1 MALMRMTLSALARS
15 RFGAQALPRFSA
27 NGKPR
32 PRDNMVFGFVAC
44 NFLSTH
50 RLTKNIE
57 LLVEDNVPITKNV
70 DKKVIINPNA
80 DERPLLVLLCWLQS
94 KRKHIMKF
102 VNFYM
107 EQGFD
112 VVTVSIT
119 PWQLMWPVNGSR
131 IIASDL
137 LDFLDQNKQYKRVL
151 LHGFSVG
158 GYMWGEVLD
167 FVHQDRKKYDHVIN
181 RVVGHVWDSAA
192 DISEFTIG
200 TPKAIFPNN
209 EVLQNATRSY
219 LEYHMKVFHKQA
231 TQYWIRSS
239 QLFHLNLVRSPALFL
254 VSKTDPVGS
263 LESNMRVRDSWES
276 LGTKTYT
283 KVFEDTPHVGHFRAH
298 PKEYVAELYT
308 FLDRLQLIQN
318 QEKIRAR
325 L

>member
-1 MALMRMTLSALARS
+1 MALMRMTLSAFARS

-27 NGKPR
+27 PK

-57 LLVEDNVPITKNV
+57 LLTEDNHLPIIK
-70 DKKVIINPNA
+70 DSPKKVINPSENG
-80 DERPLLVLLCWLQS
+80 ENRPLLVLLCWLLS
-94 KRKHIMKF
+94 KRNHIMKF

-112 VVTVSIT
+112 VVTVSMT
-119 PWQLMWPVNGSR
+119 PWQLMWPVKGSR
-131 IIASDL
+131 IIAHDL
-137 LDFLDQNKQYKRVL
+137 LQFLDQNKHYEQIL

-167 FVHQDRKKYDHVIN
+167 FVHKDRQKYDHVIN

-192 DISEFTIG
+192 DISELTIG
-200 TPKAIFPNN
+200 TPRAVFPNN
-209 EVLQNATRSY
+209 EVLQNVMKKY
-219 LEYHMKVFHKQA
+219 LEYHMKAFHKQA

-254 VSKTDPVGS
+254 VSTTDPVGS
-263 LESNMRVRDSWES
+263 LASNMRVRDSWES
-276 LGTKTYT
+276 LGVKTYT
-283 KVFEDTPHVGHFRAH
+283 KIFEDTPHVGHYRAH

-308 FLDRLQLIQN
+308 FLDRLQLIRN
-318 QEKIRAR
+318 EEKIRAR